1 MLWLCVEDYLQV
13 CFHQKIELLLVLVTV
28 VMKILKNV
36 QNCRTHVWSY
46 YHTTRKHL
54 RGRTEAEINK
64 LLLEGISESGR
75 PVTHEIIPKKLKQL
89 NMQSI
94 APKKEALLLHWA
106 TLLLMRSKLYKNI

>member
-1 MLWLCVEDYLQV
+1 LE
-13 CFHQKIELLLVLVTV
+13 LLVLVTV

-54 RGRTEAEINK
+54 RGRTEEITNYYLRGYQSLADP
-64 LLLEGISESGR
+64 LLTKSF
-75 PVTHEIIPKKLKQL
+75 PKKLKPL
-89 NMQSI
+89 NMQST

-106 TLLLMRSKLYKNI
+106 MLLPMRSKLYKNI